1 MEFGE
6 FQLPPSSVSAASMH
20 DSLSAGKS
28 RLSKRAEALL
38 LDHLGIMAPIVV
50 EEVLSV
56 VAAAEPQNEQQML
69 AEFFANLRKA
79 LPSELDSDTVIDSLY
94 ASYWRL

>member
-1 MEFGE
+1 
-6 FQLPPSSVSAASMH
+6 MH
-20 DSLSAGKS
+20 ASLSAGKS
-28 RLSKRAEALL
+28 RLYRHAEALL

-56 VAAAEPQNEQQML
+56 VAVAEPQNEQQML

-79 LPSELDSDTVIDSLY
+79 LPCELDSENVIDSLY
-94 ASYWRL
+94 ASYWRG